1 MRAVVSGDKAGLRL
15 DRYLTGEGFVPSRA
29 LGQKWIK
36 AGAVR
41 VNGTAV
47 KSSHSLE
54 EGDVVEI
61 DDTPPVTPSTL
72 LPEDIPLDIACE
84 DDDLLIVRKP
94 AGLVVHPGAG
104 VSSGTLA
111 NALLHRLQSA
121 EPFADPMR
129 PGIVHRLDRDTS
141 GLLVVAKNP
150 ASQAKLGKMI
160 QERQVTREYMT
171 IVWGVVDEAGTI
183 DLPIGRS
190 HGDRRKMAVVPEGRR
205 AVTHY
210 ERVEPFRFAS
220 LLRVRL
226 ETGRTHQIRVHFS
239 HTNHPVFG
247 DETYGGRASA
257 VRGVHSNLKR
267 PALIALG
274 CIDRQALHAARL
286 AFPHPTTGEPV
297 ECEDPMP
304 LDFCTLLEA
313 LRADR
318 DGIS

>member
-1 MRAVVSGDKAGLRL
+1 MRAVVSDDKAGLRL
-15 DRYLTGEGFVPSRA
+15 DRYLVDEGFVPSRA
-29 LGQKWIK
+29 IGQKWIK
-36 AGAVR
+36 SGAVR
-41 VNGTAV
+41 VNDAAV
-47 KSSHSLE
+47 KASHSLE
-54 EGDVVEI
+54 QGDVVEI
-61 DDTPPVTPSTL
+61 DDTPPVPPSTL
-72 LPEDIPLDIACE
+72 IAEDIPLDIAYE

-104 VSSGTLA
+104 VATGTLA
-111 NALLHRLQSA
+111 NALLYRLQA
-121 EPFADPMR
+121 AAPFADPMR

-150 ASQAKLGKMI
+150 ACQAKLGKMI
-160 QERQVTREYMT
+160 QDRQVTREYLA
-171 IVWGVVDEAGTI
+171 IAWGGGDEAGTI

-190 HGDRRKMAVVPEGRR
+190 HADRTKMAVVPEGRR

-210 ERVEPFRFAS
+210 ERIEPFRFAS

-239 HTNHPVFG
+239 HMNHPVFG
-247 DETYGGRASA
+247 DETYGGGASA
-257 VRGVHSNLKR
+257 VRGVHPNLKR
-267 PALIALG
+267 PALIALK

-286 AFPHPTTGEPV
+286 AFSHPMTGEPID
-297 ECEDPMP
+297 CEDPVP
-304 LDFCTLLEA
+304 ADFGGLLVA